1 MNEEDTPGLQEAVQ
15 FTLNG
20 VSVTAD
26 RVEPLDPDIEVSE
39 EP

>member
-1 MNEEDTPGLQEAVQ
+1 MNEENAPGMQEVVQ

-26 RVEPLDPDIEVSE
+26 HVEPLEPDIEISE
-39 EP
+39 EV